1 MAVGLSIWK
10 MRNHDSRYKGE
21 VGILIKHE
29 KPWQWI
35 YEVGISIWDVHI
47 DSKRSRQKSVW
58 MKKCACKLVKHGW
71 TVCIW
76 IDRHHT
82 SIKGEDKHI

>member
-21 VGILIKHE
+21 VGILVKHE

-47 DSKRSRQKSVW
+47 DSKRSRQK
-58 MKKCACKLVKHGW
+58 KCMDEKMCMQACEAWLDSLYM
-71 TVCIW
+71 
-76 IDRHHT
+76 DRQT
-82 SIKGEDKHI
+82 PRKQKGGR